1 MTATAPRPPTP
12 RLAAPAAA
20 PERAGPLAALRHPGY
35 RLLTAGMAPHMLSM
49 QMSTV
54 AMGYLAYQLSGSATA
69 LGLIGL
75 GWGLPMLV
83 LSLAG
88 GVVADRF
95 PRRTILLGTQALVG
109 ASAGLAA
116 ALLLTGAIQVWH
128 ILLIA
133 LMQGTAFAFNMP
145 ARQALIAELVGP
157 ADMAGAIALNNTLI
171 NGTRV
176 LGPPIAGVLIGA
188 PAVGIN
194 GLYVLLA
201 AIYVVVLL
209 TLWRLPRT
217 AGPAR
222 AGRRSGWQDL
232 LAGLRFIGRSP
243 ALVGL
248 LALAFVPM
256 FFGMPHQLLLPVF
269 ALGILKS
276 GPEGLGVLNMASGL
290 GAVAGSVVVTFVSAP
305 GRQWLV
311 QVLLGLAFGLGL
323 VGFALSGS
331 LLPAAA
337 LLAVVGGASAGYLS
351 INNALIMQA
360 TPREYHGRVMS
371 VYMMTFALMP
381 LASLPAARLADL
393 IGAPATVGGM
403 GALLV
408 VAIAAVTLWQRR
420 VAPRPD
426 PAAAGVPAD

>member
-1 MTATAPRPPTP
+1 
-12 RLAAPAAA
+12 
-20 PERAGPLAALRHPGY
+20 
-35 RLLTAGMAPHMLSM
+35 
-49 QMSTV
+49 
-54 AMGYLAYQLSGSATA
+54 
-69 LGLIGL
+69 
-75 GWGLPMLV
+75 
-83 LSLAG
+83 
-88 GVVADRF
+88 
-95 PRRTILLGTQALVG
+95 
-109 ASAGLAA
+109 
-116 ALLLTGAIQVWH
+116 
-128 ILLIA
+128 
-133 LMQGTAFAFNMP
+133 
-145 ARQALIAELVGP
+145 
-157 ADMAGAIALNNTLI
+157 MAGAIALNNTLI

-393 IGAPATVGGM
+393 IGAPVTVGGM